1 MLCSTLYMN
10 AFKDATAIRSIH
22 KEADGSISAAEQ
34 KRAVEICNHALLG
47 FERYMR
53 TYANLLPDRGGEDT
67 VMSIWFSPMRGLREL
82 RSRWGGTPLDEPAQ
96 SSQPL
101 DEPPLPIFYG
111 Q

>member
-1 MLCSTLYMN
+1 MN

-34 KRAVEICNHALLG
+34 KRAVEICNHALLE

-67 VMSIWFSPMRGLREL
+67 VMSIGFSPMRGLPEL
-82 RSRWGGTPLDEPAQ
+82 RSKWGGTPLDEPAQ